1 MTAYT
6 STIHSHDRMVDA
18 EASRWNADNCCRH
31 RLIEF
36 PFAIANSKEI
46 CTDNRTSMREC
57 WVSSNF
63 RCVIRFQPHREDVYW
78 CRYRSVSCNIIQRS
92 MLSIYHT
99 LCSASTLQICS
110 LCCVERPYHI
120 CTCVSVFRVCV
131 CVPAAYPERY
141 VLHAVA
147 HHVYL

>member
-1 MTAYT
+1 MQKHLDGMQ
-6 STIHSHDRMVDA
+6 TIAAAIDSLNFHL
-18 EASRWNADNCCRH
+18 
-31 RLIEF
+31 RLQIAKKFAPTIEL
-36 PFAIANSKEI
+36 
-46 CTDNRTSMREC
+46 RMREC
-57 WVSSNF
+57 WVSSDF
-63 RCVIRFQPHREDVYW
+63 RCVIRFQPHGEDVYW

-99 LCSASTLQICS
+99 LCSSSTLQICS
-110 LCCVERPYHI
+110 LCCLERPYHI
-120 CTCVSVFRVCV
+120 CTCVSVFRV